1 MVRRV
6 RGFTLIELMIV
17 VAIIGILAAIAIPNF
32 LKFQCKSK
40 QSEAKTNLSGIFTA
54 EKAFFG
60 EYTTYSTDLMSINW
74 KPDGSPAYVY
84 GFIAAV
90 DAPASTPTGI
100 GGTYNPANH
109 STDVA
114 SVFANSAYKTDKMKD
129 LPTGAAMANG
139 DLLSTSMTPGTAFR
153 AGAAGDPDADA
164 GLRVLDQWTIDQFR
178 TLVVQ
183 ANDCSN

>member
-60 EYTTYSTDLMSINW
+60 EYTSYSTDLMSVNW
-74 KPDGSPAYVY
+74 KPDGAPAYLY
-84 GFIAAV
+84 GFTQSLPTAVPVGIGTAYDATNNNSSVGIMYSNAAYLTTKMKQLLGAALVVANLPATVMSPGVSFTAGAVGDV
-90 DAPASTPTGI
+90 DADGALTGVV
-100 GGTYNPANH
+100 
-109 STDVA
+109 D
-114 SVFANSAYKTDKMKD
+114 
-129 LPTGAAMANG
+129 
-139 DLLSTSMTPGTAFR
+139 R
-153 AGAAGDPDADA
+153 
-164 GLRVLDQWTIDQFR
+164 WTVDQFR
-178 TLVVQ
+178 TLVVVD
-183 ANDCSN
+183 NDCSN